1 MGPFCRAV
9 LLDADHKL
17 IGYLEPCPK
26 PKERTWIG
34 DDFVQGVERL
44 LTVPTR
50 VVWAGR
56 YPNSAVTDETL
67 YNAAESVA
75 QLHAPQRG
83 FIGQYILNH
92 DRRAY
97 VDKATVLENGHR
109 YRIHPLPVLT
119 AVDTR
124 CGGEF
129 GEGRT
134 DGDATLVGSWA
145 GDRISLSGKVPA
157 GFELLKFDL
166 VQN

>member
-1 MGPFCRAV
+1 V

-26 PKERTWIG
+26 PEERTWIG

-44 LTVPTR
+44 LVVPTR

-56 YPNSAVTDETL
+56 YPNPAEFNETL
-67 YNAAESVA
+67 YDAAESVA
-75 QLHAPQRG
+75 QLRAPQHG
-83 FIGQYILNH
+83 FIGRYILNH

-109 YRIHPLPVLT
+109 DRIHPLPVLT

-124 CGGEF
+124 CCGELR
-129 GEGRT
+129 EGRT
-134 DGDATLVGSWA
+134 VGDATLVGSWA
-145 GDRISLSGKVPA
+145 GDRISLSGNVPA